1 MSEDWWDTAEV
12 EDEPSKLPAKKVPK
26 EMSKVDR
33 YRMPD
38 KPDASWIEAQ
48 LTKAEWRE
56 IKRTQQGTR
65 LNPHL
70 IESMCRDAEK
80 GLSKRSI
87 MARAG
92 YSYQTWR
99 LWEQKAAKGLQ
110 PYALWYQCIMISI
123 SSVEEDLIQDIRLAG
138 QADWKAS
145 KWLLEQLNKEEFSP
159 ASQSGT
165 TVNVAGDLNATNN
178 TDNSNSVNY
187 MDDQKAIE
195 VARLLQQFGVVP
207 TAIENVVEGE
217 VVEDDPSGL
226 DKSV

>member
-1 MSEDWWDTAEV
+1 MSGEEWWDSAEV
-12 EDEPSKLPAKKVPK
+12 EDEPSNLPAKKVPK

-38 KPDASWIEAQ
+38 KPTASWIEAQ
-48 LTKAEWRE
+48 LTKKEWAE

-92 YSYQTWR
+92 YSFQNWR
-99 LWEQKAAKGLQ
+99 LWEQRAANGQQ
-110 PYALWYQCIMISI
+110 PYALWYQCMMISI
-123 SSVEEDLIQDIRLAG
+123 SSVEEDLLDNIKMAG

-145 KWLLEQLNKEEFSP
+145 KWLLEQLNKEEYSP
-159 ASQSGT
+159 ATQAGT
-165 TVNVAGDLNATNN
+165 TVNIAGDVNAS
-178 TDNSNSVNY
+178 TDNSSSVNY
-187 MDDQKAIE
+187 MDDTKAME

-207 TAIENVVEGE
+207 TEIENVVEGE
-217 VVEDDPSGL
+217 VVDEANNQDT
-226 DKSV
+226 